1 MRDHPPREGPGGRR
15 WLRRQ
20 VSAWAALGCVLSAQA
35 PLAERRT
42 QEDRLRTV
50 RTLACTFTVMA
61 KGSWTNDGP
70 APEIE
75 SSTLAFRFESIN
87 TDEASA
93 DVLGRFGS
101 SPVVA
106 QASGDYLHFIQVL
119 DEGPLYSTTVFNR
132 ETPDGRLLAVHSRHE
147 HRDMALIGVTSSPE
161 QYYGDCEER

>member
-1 MRDHPPREGPGGRR
+1 MSRLP
-15 WLRRQ
+15 RQ
-20 VSAWAALGCVLSAQA
+20 VAAWAALGCALCVQA
-35 PLAERRT
+35 PRAESRA
-42 QEDRLRTV
+42 QDDRLTAV

-61 KGSWTNDGP
+61 KGTWTDDGSE
-70 APEIE
+70 AALE

-106 QASGDYLHFIQVL
+106 QATGDYLHFIQVL
-119 DEGPLYSTTVFNR
+119 AEGPLYSTTVFNR
-132 ETPDGRLLAVHSRHE
+132 ETTDGRLLAVHSRHE
-147 HRDMALIGVTSSPE
+147 YQRVERRGFTSRPE

>member
-1 MRDHPPREGPGGRR
+1 M
-15 WLRRQ
+15 WLPRQ
-20 VSAWAALGCVLSAQA
+20 VAAWAALGCIASVQA
-35 PLAERRT
+35 PLAENRV

-61 KGSWTNDGP
+61 KGTWTGDRP
-70 APEIE
+70 DAAFE

-101 SPVVA
+101 APVVA
-106 QASGDYLHFIQVL
+106 QATGDYLHFIQVL
-119 DEGPLYSTTVFNR
+119 AEGPLYSTTVFNR
-132 ETPDGRLLAVHSRHE
+132 ETTGGRLLAVHSRHE
-147 HRDMALIGVTSSPE
+147 YQAVERRGFTSRPE

>member
-1 MRDHPPREGPGGRR
+1 MVVPRQ
-15 WLRRQ
+15 LA
-20 VSAWAALGCVLSAQA
+20 AWAALGCVLSTQA
-35 PLAERRT
+35 LLAESRA

-61 KGSWTNDGP
+61 NGTWTNDR
-70 APEIE
+70 PEAALD

-101 SPVVA
+101 VPVVA
-106 QASGDYLHFIQVL
+106 QATADYLHFIQVL
-119 DEGPLYSTTVFNR
+119 AEGPLYSTTVFNR
-132 ETPDGRLLAVHSRHE
+132 ETTGGRLLAVHSRHE
-147 HRDMALIGVTSSPE
+147 YQNVQRRGFTSRPE